1 MKANELMI
9 DNLLNKHWFNEGG
22 TYDTPTKVSGNDLKY
37 WDKCGVQK
45 DYTPIPLTE
54 EWLLKFGFKPK
65 MIETEYYSF
74 WKIGHLGA
82 RYDKKTH
89 EVEITYIGA
98 FLKHIKNVH
107 QLQNLYFAL
116 TGEELTIRNNR
127 LWIG

>member
-54 EWLLKFGFKPK
+54 ELLIEFGFVKVQDSGFEHWELNGFCVDCLSLGRLFIKVGGKP
-65 MIETEYYSF
+65 
-74 WKIGHLGA
+74 
-82 RYDKKTH
+82 R
-89 EVEITYIGA
+89 
-98 FLKHIKNVH
+98 
-107 QLQNLYFAL
+107 QLQYVHTLQNAFAL

-127 LWIG
+127 L